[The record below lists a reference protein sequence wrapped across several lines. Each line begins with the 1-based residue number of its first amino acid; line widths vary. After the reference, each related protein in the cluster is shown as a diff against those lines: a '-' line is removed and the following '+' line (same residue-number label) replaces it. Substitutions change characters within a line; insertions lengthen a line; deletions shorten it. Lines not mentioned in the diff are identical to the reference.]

1 MPNINLGGFI
11 PILKLKCNYRLLENG
26 AKVQYNIIQSSNL
39 FEYSREICFENVEQY
54 DQERFK
60 KFLISQSSMQHAI
73 KYNYDKIIDELNI
86 LDEKLNKVFNGQKL
100 NAIFSYRMRIGIK

>member
-1 MPNINLGGFI
+1 MKFGENL
-11 PILKLKCNYRLLENG
+11 YLLRKNKKISQKTEHLN
-26 AKVQYNIIQSSNL
+26 NIQSSNL

-73 KYNYDKIIDELNI
+73 KYNYDKIIDELNTMDEI
-86 LDEKLNKVFNGQKL
+86 LNNVFKEQKL